1 MKTILLLSTALL
13 VGTAFSNINQAK
25 TSGWVA
31 PSSADTVK
39 NPLKGKADAVAAGKK
54 LYTTYCV
61 PCHGNTGKGDGIAAA
76 SINPRP
82 ADHTSAKVQNQS
94 DGAIYWKLT
103 TGKVPM
109 ASYAKILTSTQRWQ
123 LVDYI
128 RTLKKA

>member
-25 TSGWVA
+25 TGGWVA